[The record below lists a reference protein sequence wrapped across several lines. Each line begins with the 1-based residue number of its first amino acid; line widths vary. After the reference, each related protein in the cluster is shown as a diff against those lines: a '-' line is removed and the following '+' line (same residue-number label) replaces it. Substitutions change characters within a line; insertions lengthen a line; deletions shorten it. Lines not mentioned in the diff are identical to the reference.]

1 MIIDSDCNFIP
12 LLKLSGQGDAKMDEW
27 LKKNTDKYTSHELLK
42 IMAQHMLR
50 SIAGQIQFVTVMID
64 EATYMC
70 MCSNQ
75 EQVTVVFHT
84 VDYKNL
90 SVSEEVIGLS
100 GFNPADV
107 LIAVIKNV
115 TLRLNLAIR
124 KLCC

>member
-1 MIIDSDCNFIP
+1 
-12 LLKLSGQGDAKMDEW
+12 
-27 LKKNTDKYTSHELLK
+27 
-42 IMAQHMLR
+42 
-50 SIAGQIQFVTVMID
+50 MID

-75 EQVTVVFHT
+75 EQVTVVFRT

-100 GFNPADV
+100 GFNRADV
-107 LIAVIKNV
+107 LIAVIKDV